1 MNNWI
6 CKKIEQ
12 NPQLQEFIEKSI
24 GYLFDMISGEV
35 EPKDGIEVLNDV
47 TDLMDCSID
56 ELMWLFEQM
65 EYRREEVED
74 GEEEN

>member
-6 CKKIEQ
+6 GKKIEQ

-24 GYLFDMISGEV
+24 GYLFNLCDEYDSVLQDMIEEMG
-35 EPKDGIEVLNDV
+35 
-47 TDLMDCSID
+47 CSID
-56 ELMWLFEQM
+56 ELMWLFAQM
-65 EYRREEVED
+65 EYKREEVGD